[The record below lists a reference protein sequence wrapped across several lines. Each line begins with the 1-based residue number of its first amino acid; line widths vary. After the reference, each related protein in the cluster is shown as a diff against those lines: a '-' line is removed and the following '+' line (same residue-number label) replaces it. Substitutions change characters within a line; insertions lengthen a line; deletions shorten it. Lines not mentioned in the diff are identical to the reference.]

1 MYDTGR
7 AQARRGP
14 PKSSAKRMR
23 ACGVTSRD
31 EGYMIKKKSK
41 HGAIALQARYILE
54 WYAEYID
61 ELFIE
66 AIEEQKIT
74 DNEKVDC
81 GRKYGK

>member
-1 MYDTGR
+1 
-7 AQARRGP
+7 
-14 PKSSAKRMR
+14 
-23 ACGVTSRD
+23 
-31 EGYMIKKKSK
+31 MIKKKSK